1 MTEGLRLLVVDVDI
15 LTTGLLG
22 ILPTLVDSW
31 GFVTIVAGDIVSG
44 LVIANVFELFLEVD
58 LESNALTRVL
68 LAALA
73 SSSSVMF
80 GLSDVVLLDIDSGC
94 LSRSSWAALTSCWM
108 TPETTKASAALE
120 LLSCLRV
127 RWPWSVRCV
136 LSATHWSKL
145 WLFRCKDLGL

>member
-94 LSRSSWAALTSCWM
+94 LSR
-108 TPETTKASAALE
+108 AS
-120 LLSCLRV
+120 
-127 RWPWSVRCV
+127 
-136 LSATHWSKL
+136 
-145 WLFRCKDLGL
+145 